1 MLNSDIY
8 IKNLQIKIP
17 QNNNYVNIIDDISI
31 HFASDLFIGIIG
43 ESGCGKSILGEAIIG
58 NLPDYV
64 KVEGSICYKN
74 INLLTERTKIKN
86 FYTDEFGVIPQNPSE
101 SLNPLRNIRKQM
113 DDVLLVG
120 TTNEKLNTD
129 NTYKQKLLTFF
140 GLKNTTE
147 ILKKYIFELSGGM
160 QQRVVC
166 AMGILNQPQ
175 WILADEPTKG
185 LDEKTCQVVY
195 TNLAKIKNDKKHSML
210 IITHDLKL
218 VKNICDKVAVMY
230 AGQIVEYGDDILKNP
245 LHPYTRSLLAS
256 LPENGF
262 QVNTVQNK
270 ESTGFY
276 GCKFA
281 RYCKYCSQQCRE
293 KIPDM
298 YDVKNTKVRCFLYA

>member
-8 IKNLQIKIP
+8 IKNLQIKFP

-64 KVEGSICYKN
+64 KVEGSIYYKN

-129 NTYKQKLLTFF
+129 NMYKQKLLTFF

-230 AGQIVEYGDDILKNP
+230 AGQIVEYGDDILKYP

-298 YDVKNTKVRCFLYA
+298 YDVKNIKVRCFLYA

>member
-195 TNLAKIKNDKKHSML
+195 TNLVKIKNDKKHSML

-218 VKNICDKVAVMY
+218 VENICDKVAVMY
-230 AGQIVEYGDDILKNP
+230 AGQIVEYGDNILKHP

-281 RYCKYCSQQCRE
+281 RYCKYCSQQCKE

>member
-8 IKNLQIKIP
+8 IKNLQIKFP

-166 AMGILNQPQ
+166 AMGILNQPR

-185 LDEKTCQVVY
+185 LDERTCQVVY

-230 AGQIVEYGDDILKNP
+230 AGQIVEYGDDILKHP
-245 LHPYTRSLLAS
+245 LHPYTKSLLAS

-262 QVNTVQNK
+262 QINTIKND
-270 ESTGFY
+270 ENLDFF

-281 RYCKYCSQQCRE
+281 RYCKYCSKQCRE

>member
-195 TNLAKIKNDKKHSML
+195 TNLVKIKNDKKHSML

-230 AGQIVEYGDDILKNP
+230 AGQIVEYGDNILKHP

-281 RYCKYCSQQCRE
+281 RYCKYCSQQCKE

>member
-195 TNLAKIKNDKKHSML
+195 TNLVKIKNDKKHSML

-218 VKNICDKVAVMY
+218 VENICDKVAVMY
-230 AGQIVEYGDDILKNP
+230 AGQIVEYGDNILKHP

>member
-195 TNLAKIKNDKKHSML
+195 TNLVKIKNDKKHSML

-218 VKNICDKVAVMY
+218 VENICDKVAVMY
-230 AGQIVEYGDDILKNP
+230 AGQIVEYGDNILKHP

-281 RYCKYCSQQCRE
+281 RYCKYCSQQCKE

-298 YDVKNTKVRCFLYA
+298 YDVKNIKVRCFLYA

>member
-195 TNLAKIKNDKKHSML
+195 TNLVKIKNDKKHSML

-218 VKNICDKVAVMY
+218 VENICDKVAVMY
-230 AGQIVEYGDDILKNP
+230 AGQIVEYGDNILKHP

-298 YDVKNTKVRCFLYA
+298 YDVKNIKVRCFLYA